1 MSNKENSDA
10 ESPIFSLQ
18 RVYVKDI
25 SFENPNA
32 PVIFNR
38 SGSAPKIDMNL
49 GLSHRKVN
57 DEHWEVSLKVS
68 ATTRDQENDE
78 LLFEIEVE
86 HAAVFFMKHIPEE
99 HIPTLLAVDCPTILF
114 PYTRQIVSQL
124 TVDGGFMPFMLEPVN
139 FRGIY
144 ENQLQ
149 QQTAEQEGAT
159 IQ

>member
-1 MSNKENSDA
+1 MSNNETASE

-25 SFENPNA
+25 SFENPNS
-32 PVIFNR
+32 PEIFEA
-38 SGSAPKIDMNL
+38 SGKPPKIEMNL
-49 GLSHRKVN
+49 GMASRRVN

-68 ATTRDQENDE
+68 AKTSDQDSGK

-86 HAAVFFMKHIPEE
+86 HAGVFYMKNIPEE
-99 HIPTLLAVDCPTILF
+99 HIQSLLAVDCPTIIF
-114 PYTRQIVSQL
+114 PYTRQIVSQS

-144 ENQLQ
+144 ESQLQ

-159 IQ
+159 VQ

>member
-1 MSNKENSDA
+1 MANNENTDI

-32 PVIFNR
+32 PEVFEA
-38 SGSAPKIDMNL
+38 SGKAPKIEMNL
-49 GLSHRKVN
+49 GLSNRQVN
-57 DEHWEVSLKVS
+57 DEHWEVSLKVA
-68 ATTRDQENDE
+68 ATTQDQESGD

-86 HAAVFFMKHIPEE
+86 HAAVFFMKNIPVE
-99 HIPTLLAVDCPTILF
+99 HIPSLLAVDCPTILF

-159 IQ
+159 VQ

>member
-1 MSNKENSDA
+1 MSNNETASE

-32 PVIFNR
+32 PEIFEA
-38 SGSAPKIDMNL
+38 SGKPPKIEMNL
-49 GLSHRKVN
+49 GLSNRQVN
-57 DEHWEVSLKVS
+57 AELWEVSLKVS
-68 ATTRDQENDE
+68 ATTREQESDK

-86 HAAVFFMKHIPEE
+86 HAALFYMKNIPDE
-99 HIPTLLAVDCPTILF
+99 HIPGLLAVDCPTILF
-114 PYTRQIVSQL
+114 PYTRQIISQL

-159 IQ
+159 VQ

>member
-1 MSNKENSDA
+1 MANNEKTDI

-32 PVIFNR
+32 PEVFEA
-38 SGSAPKIDMNL
+38 SGKAPKIEMNL
-49 GLSHRKVN
+49 GLSNRQVN
-57 DEHWEVSLKVS
+57 DEHWEVSLKVA
-68 ATTRDQENDE
+68 ATTRDQESGD

-86 HAAVFFMKHIPEE
+86 HSAVFFMKNIPVE
-99 HIPTLLAVDCPTILF
+99 HIASLLAVDCPTILF

-149 QQTAEQEGAT
+149 QQTAGQEGAT
-159 IQ
+159 LQ